1 MTPILRAVVR
11 ETATTVRDQGRSRPL
26 VVELQQHGMLLRL
39 KGHRGRYLLPYAVAW
54 DRAVK
59 LAVENERWTLP
70 RRRRTDAAKP
80 KGDAK

>member
-26 VVELQQHGMLLRL
+26 VVELQLHGMVLRWC
-39 KGHRGRYLLPYAVAW
+39 YLLPYAVAW

-59 LAVENERWTLP
+59 LDVEKLIGTERRE
-70 RRRRTDAAKP
+70 RRGR
-80 KGDAK
+80 